1 MAKKDNITKEK
12 ERLME
17 EILYKRRSI
26 NFDND
31 LVLKT
36 NEQAT
41 KSLNELIEKQ
51 NKVLNNELSDKQFD
65 DLEKE
70 IERDFGIKFID
81 KNEVDKQAFDEVF
94 EKLKTIIIEIKL

>member
-51 NKVLNNELSDKQFD
+51 NKVLNNELYLQV
-65 DLEKE
+65 
-70 IERDFGIKFID
+70 
-81 KNEVDKQAFDEVF
+81 NNHY
-94 EKLKTIIIEIKL
+94 KLF

>member
-36 NEQAT
+36 NEEAT

-81 KNEVDKQAFDEVF
+81 KNEVDKQAFAEAF
-94 EKLKTIIIEIKL
+94 E